1 MMLGL
6 APLVSSL
13 PSSSSDPLPAGALTP
28 SGRWPAERPRS
39 RATTTLMTTGD
50 CKCWVHGRPSMVFYN
65 RVPKCG
71 STTMLDYIDAASKMQ
86 GFDEKGHRRAFAYIR
101 SNDYDANHFHPD
113 RETRGRILR
122 EMVGQ
127 TRDAEGVRTDR
138 ATLFERHIHYLE
150 YDDMDLGVRPT
161 YINLLRD
168 PGTLRASSFY
178 FARECICNQRPGYTD
193 HKGVWQIQDLWC
205 EADWWRRNH
214 SGFCAMDIN
223 ACYADLDRCREIYPA
238 GALGGTV
245 EIDFLCG
252 TDPVCGTELTPAKFE
267 RAKANLRDNYSWV
280 GILENMPDSLR
291 LLQTLLPEMF
301 GGMNASA
308 WAERHIAPDGG
319 NPTTSPMPSDQ
330 TLTVMR
336 NGDLLAEY
344 ELYDY
349 AKTLLDCKLRACGL
363 QVHDASDASSFALE
377 FAES

>member
-1 MMLGL
+1 MLGL

-50 CKCWVHGRPSMVFYN
+50 GKCWVHGRPSMVFYN

-178 FARECICNQRPGYTD
+178 FARECICNQRPG
-193 HKGVWQIQDLWC
+193 H
-205 EADWWRRNH
+205 ARRV
-214 SGFCAMDIN
+214 
-223 ACYADLDRCREIYPA
+223 EPA
-238 GALGGTV
+238 PPGPGPPRSLGG
-245 EIDFLCG
+245 L
-252 TDPVCGTELTPAKFE
+252 
-267 RAKANLRDNYSWV
+267 RAGCA
-280 GILENMPDSLR
+280 
-291 LLQTLLPEMF
+291 
-301 GGMNASA
+301 
-308 WAERHIAPDGG
+308 
-319 NPTTSPMPSDQ
+319 TSPCPLAC
-330 TLTVMR
+330 TPPFP
-336 NGDLLAEY
+336 LL
-344 ELYDY
+344 
-349 AKTLLDCKLRACGL
+349 LRG
-363 QVHDASDASSFALE
+363 
-377 FAES
+377 